1 VTERL
6 QAGTLDAKPHREGR
20 SREMPRFA
28 VAGLDEIDEID
39 DGRCPFRPVRHHF
52 GITSFGVNA
61 MTARADG
68 DRLINE
74 HEEAEPNSSEELY
87 VVVSGH
93 ARFELDGELR
103 EAPAGTFVHVP
114 AGIKRTAF
122 ARDAGTTVLS
132 IGAGAAGKPYEP
144 TGWELFAPLFP
155 LFESGDYE
163 EGADRAQALLA
174 EDPPY
179 GAVYY
184 NTACFESRA
193 GRTED
198 ALAHLRR
205 AVELSPSL
213 AESARADDDLAAL
226 REQAGFAEIVGD

>member
-1 VTERL
+1 MS
-6 QAGTLDAKPHREGR
+6 Q
-20 SREMPRFA
+20 FA
-28 VAGLDEIDEID
+28 VARLDDIDEID

-61 MTARADG
+61 MTGHADG

-74 HEEAEPNSSEELY
+74 HDEAEPDSSEELY
-87 VVVSGH
+87 VVISGH
-93 ARFELDGELR
+93 ARFELDGELQ
-103 EAPAGTFVHVP
+103 EAPAGTFIHVP
-114 AGIKRTAF
+114 AGITRTAF
-122 ARDAGTTVLS
+122 AREAGTTVLA
-132 IGAGAAGKPYEP
+132 IGGGRAGEPYEP
-144 TGWELFAPLFP
+144 KGWELFAPLFP

-163 EGADRAQALLA
+163 EGADRAQAIIA
-174 EDPPY
+174 DNPSY

-193 GRTED
+193 GRTEA

-226 REQAGFAEIVGD
+226 REQPGFAEIVGD

>member
-1 VTERL
+1 MAT
-6 QAGTLDAKPHREGR
+6 
-20 SREMPRFA
+20 SA
-28 VAGLDEIDEID
+28 VARLDEIEEID

-52 GITSFGVNA
+52 GIMTFGVNA
-61 MTARADG
+61 MTARSDG

-74 HEEAEPNSSEELY
+74 HEEAEPDSSEELY

-93 ARFELDGELR
+93 ARFELDGEMHD
-103 EAPAGTFVHVP
+103 APVGTFVHVP

-122 ARDAGTTVLS
+122 AKEAGTTVLA
-132 IGAGAAGKPYEP
+132 IGGAPRGEPYAP
-144 TGWELFAPLFP
+144 NGWELFAPLFP

-163 EGADRAQALLA
+163 EGADRAQALIA
-174 EDPPY
+174 DDPPY

-193 GRTED
+193 GRID
-198 ALAHLRR
+198 AALAHLRR

-213 AESARADDDLAAL
+213 AELARGDDDLAAL
-226 REQAGFAEIVGD
+226 RDHSRFAEIVGG